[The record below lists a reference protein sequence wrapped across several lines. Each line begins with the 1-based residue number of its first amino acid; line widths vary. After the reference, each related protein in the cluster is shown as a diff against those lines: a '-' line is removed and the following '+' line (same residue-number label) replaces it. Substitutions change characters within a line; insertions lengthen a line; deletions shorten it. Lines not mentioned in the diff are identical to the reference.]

1 MNPQFKIRC
10 VGRNNSGLSETLD
23 IEISTLNS
31 SRKRVFIILDLSDS
45 CIQVFEH
52 LRKLQPLWKALPSN
66 WLVSFLALGGGEV
79 LPDEGA
85 SYSAGDLENI
95 VCELENSPERQKWE
109 RAGQSRGSTIHFSL
123 KVIENI
129 SRIDSQQGEGQVEE
143 EKLVFVL
150 TDGELLD
157 ADPIILPPHISVLGV
172 QLPTTS
178 GREPRWD
185 KVLPGSKIFLQNSS
199 ELFEE
204 TRQLVSPEKQ
214 MCVIYAKF
222 PFSLASNFSAVS
234 PQKQNNTRLN
244 WDFSKGPLVIT
255 IPKSVVNDSNAYI
268 ECLLKNGESVQ
279 LPLLIGKDLITPLNN
294 QKRSS
299 ITGGDLVAIDD
310 ENLVLALQKHFQ
322 EKAGLKQKWDIEF
335 VNKILNAIG
344 GQLVSTSGKIG
355 FDAFFAVFVE
365 HASFK
370 SVPQNNKTLVI
381 GKLCKGGPS
390 LVFFDEIKQV
400 PLDPGFAALK
410 PFEIKYNLL
419 EARWC
424 IIKNGDTNYLDPKGS
439 VCLNDEF
446 IDVQGRACVAF
457 YSGPLDSTF
466 CE

>member
-1 MNPQFKIRC
+1 MNPQFKTRC

-52 LRKLQPLWKALPSN
+52 LRKLQPLWRALPSN
-66 WLVSFLALGGGEV
+66 WLVSFLALGEGEV

-129 SRIDSQQGEGQVEE
+129 SGIESQLGEGQEE
-143 EKLVFVL
+143 EKIVFVL

-157 ADPIILPPHISVLGV
+157 ADPIILPPHISVIGV

-178 GREPRWD
+178 GRQPRWD

-214 MCVIYAKF
+214 MCIINAKF
-222 PFSLASNFSAVS
+222 PFSLATNFSEGS
-234 PQKQNNTRLN
+234 LQKQNNTRLN
-244 WDFSKGPLVIT
+244 WDFRKGPLVIT
-255 IPKSVVNDSNAYI
+255 IPNSVVNDSNAHI

-279 LPLLIGKDLITPLNN
+279 LPLLIGKVITEPN

-299 ITGGDLVAIDD
+299 IAGGDLAAIHD

-322 EKAGLKQKWDIEF
+322 EKSGLKQKWGIEF
-335 VNKILNAIG
+335 VQKILNAIG
-344 GQLVSTSGKIG
+344 GQLVSTSEKTG
-355 FDAFFAVFVE
+355 FDALFAVFVE
-365 HASFK
+365 RVSSE
-370 SVPQNNKTLVI
+370 SVPQNNKTVVI

-390 LVFFDEIKQV
+390 LIFFDELKQV

-410 PFEIKYNLL
+410 SFEINYNSL

-457 YSGPLDSTF
+457 YSGPLDCTF
-466 CE
+466 RE

>member
-52 LRKLQPLWKALPSN
+52 LRKLQPLWRELPSN
-66 WLVSFLALGGGEV
+66 WLGSFLALGGGEV

-123 KVIENI
+123 KVVENI
-129 SRIDSQQGEGQVEE
+129 SRIESQLGEGKAE

-157 ADPIILPPHISVLGV
+157 ADPIILPPHISVIGV
-172 QLPTTS
+172 QLPTAS
-178 GREPRWD
+178 GRQPRWD

-204 TRQLVSPEKQ
+204 TRQLVSPENQ
-214 MCVIYAKF
+214 MCEIKAKF
-222 PFSLASNFSAVS
+222 PFSLASDFSEGS
-234 PQKQNNTRLN
+234 LQKQNDTSLN
-244 WDFSKGPLVIT
+244 WDFRKGSLVIT
-255 IPKSVVNDSNAYI
+255 IPNSVVNDSNAHI

-279 LPLLIGKDLITPLNN
+279 LPLLIGKVITEPN
-294 QKRSS
+294 QKLST
-299 ITGGDLVAIDD
+299 IAGGDLAAIHD

-335 VNKILNAIG
+335 VQKILNAIG
-344 GQLVSTSGKIG
+344 GQLVSSFGKTG

-370 SVPQNNKTLVI
+370 SVPQDNKTLVI

-390 LVFFDEIKQV
+390 LVFFNELKQI
-400 PLDPGFAALK
+400 PLDPGFASLK

-424 IIKNGDTNYLDPKGS
+424 TIKNGDTNYLDPKGS

-446 IDVQGRACVAF
+446 IDVEGRACVAF
-457 YSGPLDSTF
+457 YSGPLDPIF

>member
-52 LRKLQPLWKALPSN
+52 LRKLQPLWRALPSN
-66 WLVSFLALGGGEV
+66 WLVSFLALGGGKV

-95 VCELENSPERQKWE
+95 VFELENSPERQKWE
-109 RAGQSRGSTIHFSL
+109 REGQSRGSTIHFSL

-129 SRIDSQQGEGQVEE
+129 SRIESQLVEGHEE
-143 EKLVFVL
+143 EKLVFFL

-157 ADPIILPPHISVLGV
+157 ADPIILPPHISVIGV
-172 QLPTTS
+172 QIPTAS
-178 GREPRWD
+178 GRQTRWD
-185 KVLPGSKIFLQNSS
+185 KVLPGSKIFLLNSS

-214 MCVIYAKF
+214 MCVINAKF
-222 PFSLASNFSAVS
+222 PFSLATNFSAVS
-234 PQKQNNTRLN
+234 FQKQNNTRLN
-244 WDFSKGPLVIT
+244 WDFRKGPLVIT
-255 IPKSVVNDSNAYI
+255 IPNSVVNDSNAHI

-279 LPLLIGKDLITPLNN
+279 LPLLIGKVITELN

-299 ITGGDLVAIDD
+299 IAGGDLAAIHD

-335 VNKILNAIG
+335 VRKILNAIG
-344 GQLVSTSGKIG
+344 GQLVCTSEKIG

-365 HASFK
+365 QLSSK
-370 SVPQNNKTLVI
+370 SAPQNNKTLVI

-390 LVFFDEIKQV
+390 LVFFDELKQV

-424 IIKNGDTNYLDPKGS
+424 IIKNGETNQLDPKGS
-439 VCLNDEF
+439 VCLTGEF
-446 IDVQGRACVAF
+446 KDAQGRVCVAF

>member
-1 MNPQFKIRC
+1 MNPQFKTRC

-31 SRKRVFIILDLSDS
+31 SRKRVYIVLDLSDS
-45 CIQVFEH
+45 CIQVFEY
-52 LRKLQPLWKALPSN
+52 LRKLQPLWRALPSN

-79 LPDEGA
+79 FPDEGA

-129 SRIDSQQGEGQVEE
+129 SGIESQLGEGQEE
-143 EKLVFVL
+143 EKIVFVL

-157 ADPIILPPHISVLGV
+157 ADPIILPPHISVIGV
-172 QLPTTS
+172 QLPTAS
-178 GREPRWD
+178 GRQPRWD

-214 MCVIYAKF
+214 MCIINAKF
-222 PFSLASNFSAVS
+222 PFSLATNFSEGS
-234 PQKQNNTRLN
+234 LQKQNNTRLN
-244 WDFSKGPLVIT
+244 WDFRKGPLVIT
-255 IPKSVVNDSNAYI
+255 IPKSVVNDSNAHI

-279 LPLLIGKDLITPLNN
+279 LPLLIGKVITEPN

-299 ITGGDLVAIDD
+299 IAGGDLAAIHD

-322 EKAGLKQKWDIEF
+322 EKSGLKQKWDIEF
-335 VNKILNAIG
+335 VQKILNAIG
-344 GQLVSTSGKIG
+344 GQLVSTYEKTG
-355 FDAFFAVFVE
+355 FDALFAVFVE
-365 HASFK
+365 RVSSE
-370 SVPQNNKTLVI
+370 SVPQNNKTVVI

-390 LVFFDEIKQV
+390 LIFFDELKQV

-410 PFEIKYNLL
+410 SFEINYNSL

-457 YSGPLDSTF
+457 YSGPLDCTF
-466 CE
+466 RE

>member
-1 MNPQFKIRC
+1 MNPQFKIRN
-10 VGRNNSGLSETLD
+10 VGRNGSGLSETLD
-23 IEISTLNS
+23 FEISISNP
-31 SRKRVFIILDLSDS
+31 SRKRVFIVLDLSDS
-45 CIQVFEH
+45 CILVFEH
-52 LRKLQPLWKALPSN
+52 LRKLQPLWRELPSN

-129 SRIDSQQGEGQVEE
+129 SRTESQLGEGQEE

-157 ADPIILPPHISVLGV
+157 ADPIILPLHISVIGV
-172 QLPTTS
+172 RIPTTS
-178 GREPRWD
+178 GRQPRWD

-214 MCVIYAKF
+214 LCEIKAKF
-222 PFSLASNFSAVS
+222 PFSLASDFSAGS
-234 PQKQNNTRLN
+234 LQKQNNAGLN
-244 WDFSKGPLVIT
+244 WDFRKGPLVIT
-255 IPKSVVNDSNAYI
+255 IPNSVVNDSNAYI

-279 LPLLIGKDLITPLNN
+279 LPILIEKVITAPN

-299 ITGGDLVAIDD
+299 IAGGEFFAIHD
-310 ENLVLALQKHFQ
+310 ENLVVALQKHFQ
-322 EKAGLKQKWDIEF
+322 EKAVLKQKWGTEF
-335 VNKILNAIG
+335 VRMILNANG
-344 GQLVSTSGKIG
+344 GQLASTAGKTV
-355 FDAFFAVFVE
+355 FDAFFAVFVKR
-365 HASFK
+365 ASSK
-370 SVPQNNKTLVI
+370 SVPQNINTIVI
-381 GKLCKGGPS
+381 GKLRKGGPS
-390 LVFFDEIKQV
+390 LVFSNELMKV
-400 PLDPGFAALK
+400 PLDPGFASLK
-410 PFEIKYNLL
+410 KFEIKYNLL

-424 IIKNGDTNYLDPKGS
+424 IIKNGDTNYLDPNGS
-439 VCLNDEF
+439 VRLTDEF